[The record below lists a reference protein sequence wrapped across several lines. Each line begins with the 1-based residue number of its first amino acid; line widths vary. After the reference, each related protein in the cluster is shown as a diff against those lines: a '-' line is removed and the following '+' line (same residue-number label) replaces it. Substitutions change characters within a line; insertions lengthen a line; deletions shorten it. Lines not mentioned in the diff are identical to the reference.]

1 MTQVGQY
8 SYPFKMQVPVWLPES
23 VNYSRATDSLKIKYT
38 LKAMYEPVELA
49 ETNLEIHVLNAS
61 RVKCR

>member
-1 MTQVGQY
+1 VGQY

-23 VNYSRATDSLKIKYT
+23 VNHSRATDSLKIKYT

-61 RVKCR
+61 RVKSR